1 MVNMRDSSVSEK
13 LNVKKL
19 TNILTDLLK
28 GRF

>member
-19 TNILTDLLK
+19 TNIFTDLLK
-28 GRF
+28 GQF